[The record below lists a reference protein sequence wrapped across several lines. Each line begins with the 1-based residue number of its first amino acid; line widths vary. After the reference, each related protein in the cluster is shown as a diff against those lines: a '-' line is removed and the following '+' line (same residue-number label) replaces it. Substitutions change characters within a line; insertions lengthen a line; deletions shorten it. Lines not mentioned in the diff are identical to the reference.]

1 MRLAGLGKETRRKR
15 RRPHREPFS
24 GGSRAR
30 RRRRASP
37 LDRTFSCCAN
47 RRQSNVGLRA
57 DRQGAGLSNAWSDE
71 APFYGGVSVAA
82 AATAFS
88 GYATAYETASALT
101 VTTYAARLSGW
112 PENLEFTIAVIAD
125 IHAYYPWMSEE
136 RVGDIVDLVNAQ
148 SPISPS
154 CSETPSARIASYP
167 GMCRRRRGGAGC
179 PTPSAP
185 GRLFDPRQSR
195 LMVGRHSDRPAG
207 QFAQRAPGARR
218 GRHPRPRIALTL
230 SGHMHGG

>member
-1 MRLAGLGKETRRKR
+1 M
-15 RRPHREPFS
+15 
-24 GGSRAR
+24 
-30 RRRRASP
+30 
-37 LDRTFSCCAN
+37 
-47 RRQSNVGLRA
+47 
-57 DRQGAGLSNAWSDE
+57 SNAWSDE

-136 RVGDIVDLVNAQ
+136 RVGDIVDVVNAQ

-154 CSETPSARIASYP
+154 CSEISVCAHSFVSRYVPP
-167 GMCRRRRGGAGC
+167 EAG
-179 PTPSAP
+179 
-185 GRLFDPRQSR
+185 RSR
-195 LMVGRHSDRPAG
+195 LPEL
-207 QFAQRAPGARR
+207 QAPPGVYSIL
-218 GRHPRPRIALTL
+218 GN
-230 SGHMHGG
+230 HG